1 MNNIGTLY
9 RYEIKKIVG
18 KKLFWI
24 MSALL
29 FLLAVFTPFSNLVG
43 SYYESGEKI
52 ASNLSFYKEEQAGKM
67 ALSGRALDDELFKE
81 AIAAYSKVPEVF
93 NYSST
98 EEYRKYALAYNEI
111 YGFIRSSTGLKF
123 EDIKNWD
130 HDATYVY
137 EKRKEN
143 IYLYLEDS
151 FLTDNEIKFW
161 KDNYEKLDKPFTYY
175 YHDAYQILLD
185 SFQTISIIL
194 FAFVSIVLS
203 GVFANERQLK
213 TEPIILASKKG
224 KKETFM
230 AKILAG
236 ITVSVSVSLI
246 LSIILFSLC
255 LGYYTPEG
263 FDYSLT
269 VYFNAA
275 TYDISIGEACIIAYL
290 IMQIALVLF
299 SVFVMTLS
307 EVLKNSVAALS
318 VSMLLVILGGMI
330 SIPQSFR
337 AIGQIWDWLPISYLA
352 IWNMFDERTL
362 PIFGKC
368 ILSWQIVP
376 IIYIILSIL
385 LAFFTGYKY
394 KKISVE

>member
-1 MNNIGTLY
+1 
-9 RYEIKKIVG
+9 
-18 KKLFWI
+18 
-24 MSALL
+24 
-29 FLLAVFTPFSNLVG
+29 
-43 SYYESGEKI
+43 
-52 ASNLSFYKEEQAGKM
+52 
-67 ALSGRALDDELFKE
+67 
-81 AIAAYSKVPEVF
+81 
-93 NYSST
+93 
-98 EEYRKYALAYNEI
+98 
-111 YGFIRSSTGLKF
+111 
-123 EDIKNWD
+123 
-130 HDATYVY
+130 
-137 EKRKEN
+137 
-143 IYLYLEDS
+143 
-151 FLTDNEIKFW
+151 
-161 KDNYEKLDKPFTYY
+161 
-175 YHDAYQILLD
+175 
-185 SFQTISIIL
+185 
-194 FAFVSIVLS
+194 
-203 GVFANERQLK
+203 
-213 TEPIILASKKG
+213 
-224 KKETFM
+224 M

-299 SVFVMTLS
+299 SIFVMTLS

-337 AIGQIWDWLPISYLA
+337 AIGQIWDWLPISYLT

-368 ILSWQIVP
+368 IVSWQIVP